1 MKKVLFHS
9 LLLCTLALASCAP
22 VAQLLQPAERS
33 TLTRDGSSLVLT
45 NPGPDAL
52 TGDPTKPTDGPAL
65 TIDTSDT
72 LRLDAVAQAWC
83 TSEKISVGL
92 RWSCN
97 VPNLLPGTQIRVR
110 FEDGTVI
117 DATVLAYR
125 PSSGVRPVSIWL
137 K

>member
-1 MKKVLFHS
+1 M
-9 LLLCTLALASCAP
+9 
-22 VAQLLQPAERS
+22 
-33 TLTRDGSSLVLT
+33 LT

-83 TSEKISVGL
+83 TSEKISIGL

-97 VPNLLPGTQIRVR
+97 VPNLLPGTQVRVR
-110 FEDGTVI
+110 FEGGTVI

-125 PSSGVRPVSIWL
+125 PGSGIRPVSVWL